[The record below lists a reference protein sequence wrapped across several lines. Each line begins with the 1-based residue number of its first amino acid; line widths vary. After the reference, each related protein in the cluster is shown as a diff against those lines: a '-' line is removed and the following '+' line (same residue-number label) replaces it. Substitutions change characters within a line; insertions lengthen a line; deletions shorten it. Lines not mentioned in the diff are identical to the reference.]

1 MDGAR
6 ANFRIGEAFPSTDPR
21 AGFVVRLAMAFHD
34 MRVNYDLIARDEI
47 KGPTRL
53 WLVRLMVAQIREA
66 TVVVAPLTHTPILT
80 LEDYLEPFEDDHPE
94 DVREAREAAAE
105 LKSVIQAPWREA
117 ARFGKNSPASAMVS
131 TTTGTTLTARSS

>member
-1 MDGAR
+1 
-6 ANFRIGEAFPSTDPR
+6 
-21 AGFVVRLAMAFHD
+21 MAFHD

-66 TVVVAPLTHTPILT
+66 TVVVAPLTRTPILT
-80 LEDYLEPFEDDHPE
+80 LEDCLEPFEDDHPE

-105 LKSVIQAPWREA
+105 LKSVIQAPWAAGGTVWKEFTRIRNGVYHYGHNADGREA
-117 ARFGKNSPASAMVS
+117 ACRRDGNGSRA
-131 TTTGTTLTARSS
+131 ARLDRPI